1 MRKDISFII
10 LDIILNKKIA
20 TNINPFIKHFND
32 LRHVELLKINIPVF
46 YNINDKYWGLNL
58 IIFLKVFFQN
68 EMFVLIAVL

>member
-46 YNINDKYWGLNL
+46 YNINDKY
-58 IIFLKVFFQN
+58 
-68 EMFVLIAVL
+68 